1 MAPKVVIHVALPDG
15 TSYQNHTTDREQGC
29 AGDRL
34 MRRVKAHLKKRGY
47 TLENVITNMFVVEET
62 TGRYARFVYT
72 CIQPDRWEVGIRL
85 GTVADGPWDLTYWYS
100 HVTYDGTL
108 AITDQYNRLLS

>member
-1 MAPKVVIHVALPDG
+1 MTQVVVHVALPDG
-15 TSYQNHTTDREQGC
+15 TFYQNQTTPRKQGC

-34 MRRVKAHLKKRGY
+34 MRRVKSFLKKRGF

-62 TGRYARFVYT
+62 TGRYARFMYT
-72 CIQPDRWEVGIRL
+72 CIQPDRWEVGVRL
-85 GTVADGPWDLTYWYS
+85 GTVATGPWDVTYWYN

-108 AITDQYNRLLS
+108 AITNQYNRLLR